1 VWFDG
6 YVQTRHDFQAI
17 YSMRAIFQ
25 LLIVPILAV
34 VGIIVVFSYTTAML
48 AAVLS
53 TETLRSKQQI

>member
-1 VWFDG
+1 
-6 YVQTRHDFQAI
+6 
-17 YSMRAIFQ
+17 MRAIFQ